1 MRQIENKTEIQKDT
15 EKKYWLLYEWAYLPY
30 LSQLRTRWIYIYVR
44 KSDLD
49 ANPLEDV
56 STIDVVWL
64 DVSEILQVCRH
75 FGLHSPP
82 WRIKITAIGAEC
94 HIENT
99 THLTT
104 RYALEAYQETFSS
117 SLQAEYKSKII

>member
-1 MRQIENKTEIQKDT
+1 MTTIWMK
-15 EKKYWLLYEWAYLPY
+15 YLPY
-30 LSQLRTRWIYIYVR
+30 LLQLRTRWIYI
-44 KSDLD
+44 SDLKKLRQIKKIMTQNYD
-49 ANPLEDV
+49 IFTTDRKLVLGVNPLEDV

-75 FGLHSPP
+75 SGLHSPP
-82 WRIKITAIGAEC
+82 WRTMITAIGAEYR
-94 HIENT
+94 IENT

-117 SLQAEYKSKII
+117 SLQAEYKM